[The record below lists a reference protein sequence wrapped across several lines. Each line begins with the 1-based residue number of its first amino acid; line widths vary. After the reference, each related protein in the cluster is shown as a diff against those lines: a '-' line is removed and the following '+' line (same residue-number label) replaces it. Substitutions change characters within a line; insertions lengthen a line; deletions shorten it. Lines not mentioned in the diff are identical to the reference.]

1 MFVSLNDFTFW
12 ASLGATN
19 VLDIKFLVVDG
30 LRIWIVSTKVIIN
43 ITGAQA
49 DAGGPG
55 PLTSSRL
62 ARLAAPEC
70 LAWRRPWWPVTV
82 HTTHCPGARTYPAVF
97 RSISNMKTSIIF
109 PPTTL
114 FCWKCLKF
122 WSWAC
127 GGPGQ
132 SGAGGRSQ
140 PGRAPWLGQARA
152 QLRSPTNSVRNRAVN
167 FCTHKYLPWYKQKYL
182 AELTVLTIFCDCDV
196 N

>member
-1 MFVSLNDFTFW
+1 MVCEYELSVQRLLLI
-12 ASLGATN
+12 SQEP
-19 VLDIKFLVVDG
+19 
-30 LRIWIVSTKVIIN
+30 RQM
-43 ITGAQA
+43 QA
-49 DAGGPG
+49 GRVPWHHPAWPGWRLQSVWRDGGPG
-55 PLTSSRL
+55 GQWQYTQ
-62 ARLAAPEC
+62 
-70 LAWRRPWWPVTV
+70 
-82 HTTHCPGARTYPAVF
+82 HTAPGARTYLAVF

-109 PPTTL
+109 PPASL